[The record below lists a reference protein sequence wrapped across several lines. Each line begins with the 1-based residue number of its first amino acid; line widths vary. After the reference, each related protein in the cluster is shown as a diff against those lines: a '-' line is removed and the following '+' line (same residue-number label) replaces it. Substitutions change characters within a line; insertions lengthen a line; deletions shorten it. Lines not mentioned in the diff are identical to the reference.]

1 MKQGDPKVSHGY
13 AAGISFFKTTRH
25 SMRARPF
32 PWTASPWTAS
42 ALAALAVLIGVS
54 LTHSAKA
61 ACDLVPEQSRTVAK
75 VPTADTLILDDGTE
89 VVLIGALPPVSP
101 NTSAAAWPPGETSRT
116 ALEALTSGKSVGLAF
131 SGRRRDR
138 YGRHLAHVFI
148 EQGGERIWVQAHLIA
163 TGHARA
169 YAIPGST
176 SCLADLIDHER
187 SARVTKSGH
196 WATGI
201 FNDQDAHDPRTLS
214 RLHGTFQTIKGR
226 VDHVAKIHGQ
236 TVLDFSPDYHTSF
249 SVWIPARA
257 GTHRKDTASPTN
269 WTGKHIRVRGWIEH
283 RRAPRLTINSL
294 TEIELLDQPAAET
307 ASPAHE

>member
-1 MKQGDPKVSHGY
+1 
-13 AAGISFFKTTRH
+13 
-25 SMRARPF
+25 MRARPF
-32 PWTASPWTAS
+32 PWTASALTAI
-42 ALAALAVLIGVS
+42 AFLVIIG
-54 LTHSAKA
+54 TAHSAKA
-61 ACDLVPEQSRTVAK
+61 ACDLVPEQTRTVTK

-89 VVLIGALPPVSP
+89 VVLIGALPPVSLD
-101 NTSAAAWPPGETSRT
+101 SGAAPWPPNETSRI
-116 ALEALTSGKSVGLAF
+116 ALESLTSGKSVDLAF

-138 YGRHLAHVFI
+138 YGRHLAHVFV
-148 EQGGERIWVQAHLIA
+148 EHGGERIWVQAHLIE

-187 SARVTKSGH
+187 SARTAKSGH

-214 RLHGTFQTIKGR
+214 RLHGTFQTIEGR
-226 VDHVAKIHGQ
+226 VDHAAKVHGQ
-236 TVLDFSPDYHTSF
+236 TVLDFSPDYHTGF

-257 GTHRKDTASPTN
+257 GTHRKDSASPAD

-283 RRAPRLTINSL
+283 RRAPRLTITNLS
-294 TEIELLDQPAAET
+294 EIELLDPPSEGLT
-307 ASPAHE
+307 RPSPDKSASD